1 MLNPSNALRECKK
14 WRYKADMDFICL
26 LNNINDDEIKKVN
39 GKNEA
44 RKHWRCVHCTR
55 VYLISVFCHSFIRIV
70 VFLIFAAAVLNWAN
84 EINIKEYKK
93 QSTRNK

>member
-44 RKHWRCVHCTR
+44 RKH
-55 VYLISVFCHSFIRIV
+55 
-70 VFLIFAAAVLNWAN
+70 
-84 EINIKEYKK
+84 
-93 QSTRNK
+93 